1 MEEGAMS
8 RDHATETFTWIDDDE
23 LRELILSYFR
33 EETAFRLVQDDPQ
46 PLIVV
51 EVHRGIVTLNGVVR
65 SSVER
70 RAAERVVSAFG
81 ALGLHNRLRLD
92 SEIVRQPD

>member
-1 MEEGAMS
+1 MR
-8 RDHATETFTWIDDDE
+8 RDHATEAFIWIDDEE
-23 LRELILSYFR
+23 LRELILSYFH
-33 EETAFRLVQDDPQ
+33 EEAAFRFVQDDPR

-51 EVHRGIVTLNGVVR
+51 EVHRGIVTLSGVVR

-70 RAAERVVSAFG
+70 RAAERVVRALG
-81 ALGLHNRLRLD
+81 ALGLHNRLRVD